1 MTQPARNAIEIEL
14 ATLAQAISALAERLT
29 LLTSQPAGESASC
42 GRPTSNAARVRQY
55 LRARRLRERLL
66 PAELFADPAWDMLLD
81 LYASEFERQR
91 VSISS
96 ACIAAAVPATTAL
109 RWLARLEELALIERQ
124 DDPHDSRRSF
134 VRLTTNARECIEQ
147 WISQSPIIAGDQPA
161 SHGFGSSA
169 VSPPLSQPDAIAP
182 IGEKRT
188 RVPVAASR
196 TSRDLP
202 ETTPAA

>member
-1 MTQPARNAIEIEL
+1 MTQQSSARSAIEIEL
-14 ATLAQAISALAERLT
+14 ATLARAVCAVAERLT
-29 LLTSQPAGESASC
+29 LLTSQPARSPASC
-42 GRPTSNAARVRQY
+42 GGPTDNAARVRQY

-109 RWLARLEELALIERQ
+109 RWLTRLEELALIERQ

-147 WISQSPIIAGDQPA
+147 WLSQSPILAGDQPA
-161 SHGFGSSA
+161 GHGPGSSA
-169 VSPPLSQPDAIAP
+169 VGAPLSQSDTVSQISA
-182 IGEKRT
+182 ERT
-188 RVPVAASR
+188 RVPVASG
-196 TSRDLP
+196 
-202 ETTPAA
+202 